1 MYDVLI
7 MNIYLRLMKKYI
19 YSLLLWL
26 IPFVGCTTD
35 AGYDPTIAYRDKPV
49 DYVVYAGRGNY
60 RDGESLPDCNKRW
73 EGYVFYVYLD
83 DKAYVCVE
91 GIWSKTRDIPRCD
104 KEVLNAKMYEPKH
117 NDDCDLEYYDY
128 DDYSKAGCTY
138 HDRDYNKYLSEACS
152 NKKKDNGNYAY

>member
-1 MYDVLI
+1 MYDILV
-7 MNIYLRLMKKYI
+7 MNVYLKLMKKYI

-35 AGYDPTIAYRDKPV
+35 AGYDPSSEYRDKSV

-117 NDDCDLEYYDY
+117 NDDCDLKYYDY
-128 DDYSKAGCTY
+128 DDYSKAGCVY
-138 HDRDYNKYLSEACS
+138 HDRDYNTYLEGCS
-152 NKKKDNGNYAY
+152 DKKKDNGNYAY